1 MISIFFEKSMIMF
14 VKKIYIV
21 MKKNNG
27 EVIIYEIN
35 DSV

>member
-21 MKKNNG
+21 MKKNNS
-27 EVIIYEIN
+27 EVIYEIN